1 MADGWKMQFIQN
13 RGKTSEG
20 ILMSRVLGSSN
31 ETIKK
36 GRFQQT

>member
-31 ETIKK
+31 ETK
-36 GRFQQT
+36 GFSKPEQR